1 MAMYSSSVVKQ
12 KLMAE
17 VDVTLSDGSILK
29 GNFFL
34 NPQERI
40 IDMLNDDRHFLPFS
54 DSDGVIT
61 VVAKVAITSIRP
73 TQQTDDGKTEEP
85 PRRIGM

>member
-1 MAMYSSSVVKQ
+1 MAMYSSTVVKQ
-12 KLMAE
+12 KLLAE
-17 VDVTLSDGSILK
+17 VDVTLHDGSVLK

-40 IDMLNDDRHFLPFS
+40 IDMLNDDRHFLPFA
-54 DSDGVIT
+54 DSDGVII

-73 TQQTDDGKTEEP
+73 TKQSDNDSIPEP
-85 PRRIGM
+85 PRQIGT

>member
-1 MAMYSSSVVKQ
+1 
-12 KLMAE
+12 
-17 VDVTLSDGSILK
+17 
-29 GNFFL
+29 
-34 NPQERI
+34 
-40 IDMLNDDRHFLPFS
+40 
-54 DSDGVIT
+54 VIT

>member
-1 MAMYSSSVVKQ
+1 MAMYSLREVKQ
-12 KLMAE
+12 KLLAE
-17 VDVTLSDGSILK
+17 VTLSNGTVPK

-40 IDMLNDDRHFLPFS
+40 IDMLNDDRHFMPFS

-61 VVAKVAITSIRP
+61 VVAKVAITSIRQ
-73 TQQTDDGKTEEP
+73 TQQTDNGKTAEP

>member
-1 MAMYSSSVVKQ
+1 M
-12 KLMAE
+12 
-17 VDVTLSDGSILK
+17 TLSDGSTLK

-40 IDMLNDDRHFLPFS
+40 IDMLNDERHFLPFA

-61 VVAKVAITSIRP
+61 VVAKAAITSIRP
-73 TQQTDDGKTEEP
+73 TQQKSESTKEP

>member
-1 MAMYSSSVVKQ
+1 MAIYSSSVVKQ

-17 VDVTLSDGSILK
+17 VEVTLTEGTVLQ

-40 IDMLNDDRHFLPFS
+40 IDMLNDDRSFLPFS
-54 DSDGVIT
+54 DSDGVVT
-61 VVAKVAITSIRP
+61 VIAKAAITKIRP
-73 TQQTDDGKTEEP
+73 VEQKIERTEEA

>member
-17 VDVTLSDGSILK
+17 VEVTLNDGTALQ

-40 IDMLNDDRHFLPFS
+40 IDMLNDGRSFLPFS
-54 DSDGVIT
+54 DTDGVVT
-61 VVAKVAITSIRP
+61 VVAKSAICKIQPVEQKIERT
-73 TQQTDDGKTEEP
+73 KEA